1 MIRRTLGNLR
11 AVLAVLPLV
20 AFVMVGVASSN
31 LHILLPAG
39 SHWS

>member
-1 MIRRTLGNLR
+1 MIRRTLVNLR

-20 AFVMVGVASSN
+20 AIVIVGAASAN
-31 LHILLPAG
+31 VHILLPAG